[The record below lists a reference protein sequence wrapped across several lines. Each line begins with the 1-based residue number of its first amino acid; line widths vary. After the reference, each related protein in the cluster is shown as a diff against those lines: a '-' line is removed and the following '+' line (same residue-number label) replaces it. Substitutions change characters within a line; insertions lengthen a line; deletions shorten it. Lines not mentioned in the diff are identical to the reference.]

1 MRPGLRVA
9 LAEPP
14 STQYHVPGVDATFAS
29 VAEVLGAASVGV
41 LLTGMGRDGAV
52 GLATLRQAGAFTIGQ
67 DEATSVVWGMPAAA
81 QALDAVDVELPLPE
95 IAAAIVK
102 AVDRVSPAPGDS
114 MSPVLADADFQA
126 LRRYLRQTAGLE
138 FDDSRRTSLAHVMT
152 ERLRVSGATDMSAY
166 LALLDRPAGGAE
178 RQLLLDA
185 VTIQE
190 TFFHRARPQID
201 ALRDHL
207 LPDVLQRAARQGRKV
222 TVWSAGCS
230 TGEEAY
236 TLAMLALEATER
248 MADPPPVR
256 VVGTDV
262 STRALEVAR
271 QARYAGRTI
280 DLAEPGAV
288 ARWLRPTDDGTFVVR
303 DEVRELVEFAHHN
316 LVIDPLPFAPGT
328 VDLVVCRNVTIY
340 FSRETTKALVGRFRD
355 ALVGEGWLL
364 MGPAETLWQLTDAFT
379 LVPTGEAFA
388 YRPVAAALATP
399 RVVEVAPAP
408 RPAPRLRAP
417 GRAPPRCSGRS
428 AAPSQVRPPADVTPR
443 PVGPGRAGRCS
454 ARRARHSRPP
464 TTPRPPTSPSV
475 RWASTRCSRRR
486 TSSAVRHAPP
496 SVRTPRP
503 CSRSAGPSTSTSMPA
518 TPGSCSRARSLAP
531 GDRLGAAR
539 AYRAAAEGLQHAPV
553 ESGAPAA
560 GWRAVGQLVQLCR
573 RLADDLEGPIDG
585 PAAGVAA
592 GAESLRRGA

>member
-1 MRPGLRVA
+1 
-9 LAEPP
+9 
-14 STQYHVPGVDATFAS
+14 
-29 VAEVLGAASVGV
+29 
-41 LLTGMGRDGAV
+41 
-52 GLATLRQAGAFTIGQ
+52 
-67 DEATSVVWGMPAAA
+67 
-81 QALDAVDVELPLPE
+81 
-95 IAAAIVK
+95 
-102 AVDRVSPAPGDS
+102 

-138 FDDSRRTSLAHVMT
+138 FDDSRRTSLAHVMA
-152 ERLRVSGATDMSAY
+152 ERLRVSGATDMPAY
-166 LALLDRPAGGAE
+166 LALLDRPAGAAE

-262 STRALEVAR
+262 STRALEIAR
-271 QARYAGRTI
+271 RACYAGRTI

-288 ARWLRPTDDGTFVVR
+288 ARWLRPADAGTFVVR
-303 DEVRELVEFAHHN
+303 DQVRELVEFAHHN
-316 LVIDPLPFAPGT
+316 LVIDPAPFAPGT

-388 YRPVAAALATP
+388 YRPVAAAVATP
-399 RVVEVAPAP
+399 RREEPTPTA
-408 RPAPRLRAP
+408 RPAPRIVARP
-417 GRAPPRCSGRS
+417 S
-428 AAPSQVRPPADVTPR
+428 AAALLRTLSRTVQVRPPADVTPR
-443 PVGPGRAGRCS
+443 PAIVDGPALLAQAREALEAADYARAADLAERAVGLDPLLTEAYVICGEARA
-454 ARRARHSRPP
+454 
-464 TTPRPPTSPSV
+464 
-475 RWASTRCSRRR
+475 
-486 TSSAVRHAPP
+486 AVGQDAEALQPL
-496 SVRTPRP
+496 
-503 CSRSAGPSTSTSMPA
+503 
-518 TPGSCSRARSLAP
+518 SRAVYLDQHAGDAWFLLAGSLART

-539 AYRAAAEGLQHAPV
+539 AYRAAADGLQHAPV
-553 ESGAPAA
+553 EAVRRLLDGAPVA
-560 GWRAVGQLVQLCR
+560 QLVQLCR
-573 RLADDLEGPIDG
+573 RLADDLEGPIDR
-585 PAAGVAA
+585 PADGAA
-592 GAESLRRGA
+592 VGAESMRRGA

>member
-1 MRPGLRVA
+1 MV
-9 LAEPP
+9 
-14 STQYHVPGVDATFAS
+14 
-29 VAEVLGAASVGV
+29 
-41 LLTGMGRDGAV
+41 
-52 GLATLRQAGAFTIGQ
+52 
-67 DEATSVVWGMPAAA
+67 
-81 QALDAVDVELPLPE
+81 
-95 IAAAIVK
+95 
-102 AVDRVSPAPGDS
+102 
-114 MSPVLADADFQA
+114 
-126 LRRYLRQTAGLE
+126 
-138 FDDSRRTSLAHVMT
+138 
-152 ERLRVSGATDMSAY
+152 ERLRVSGATDMSTY
-166 LALLDRPAGGAE
+166 LALLDRPAGAAE

-271 QARYAGRTI
+271 QACYAGRTI

-288 ARWLRPTDDGTFVVR
+288 ARWLRPADAGTFVVR
-303 DEVRELVEFAHHN
+303 DQVRELVEFAHHN
-316 LVIDPLPFAPGT
+316 LVIDPAPFAPGT

-399 RVVEVAPAP
+399 RRDEPAPAP
-408 RPAPRLRAP
+408 RPAPRLV
-417 GRAPPRCSGRS
+417 PRPVLPHCCRTLSRTV
-428 AAPSQVRPPADVTPR
+428 QVRPAADV
-443 PVGPGRAGRCS
+443 A
-454 ARRARHSRPP
+454 A
-464 TTPRPPTSPSV
+464 
-475 RWASTRCSRRR
+475 ASGEHRR
-486 TSSAVRHAPP
+486 TCALVGQAREALEAADYAKAADLAERAVGLDPLLTEAYVICGEARAAVGQDAEALQPL
-496 SVRTPRP
+496 
-503 CSRSAGPSTSTSMPA
+503 
-518 TPGSCSRARSLAP
+518 SRAVYLDQHAGDAWFLLAGSLART

-539 AYRAAAEGLQHAPV
+539 AYRAAADGLQHAPV
-553 ESGAPAA
+553 EAVRRLLDGAPVA
-560 GWRAVGQLVQLCR
+560 QLVQLCR
-573 RLADDLEGPIDG
+573 RLADDLEGPIDR
-585 PAAGVAA
+585 PADGVAA
-592 GAESLRRGA
+592 GAESMRRGA